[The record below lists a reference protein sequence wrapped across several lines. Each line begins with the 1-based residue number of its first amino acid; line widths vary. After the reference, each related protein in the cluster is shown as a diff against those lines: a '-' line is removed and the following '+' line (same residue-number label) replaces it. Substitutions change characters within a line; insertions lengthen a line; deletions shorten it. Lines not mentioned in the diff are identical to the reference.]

1 MNLSSKLLKYLD
13 GMGVFE
19 SLCDDEEAIY
29 ALFALCFD
37 VTSDTVLEQQAEFE
51 RDLQEGR
58 LQELPDYKVKEVSN
72 VRNYTGTGKLQYEMS
87 RFGDRRIIDVLKEQ
101 FGEEKLNGTFSE
113 LYDHHILVKTKR
125 IAEKSR
131 EIVDMVNDADA
142 DIFEDNFAN
151 LMKRYDWT
159 EEETEY
165 RKDKK
170 RHTVSMSWLLERQE
184 RELQKVLEMDIM
196 HYADDPSTQAIE
208 DSDYP
213 YHRRFLSHK
222 FKDSS
227 DYLEA
232 YTKFM
237 EFATRQEGMIIP
249 KLGDYGKYIAV
260 NINKFRPEQKKA
272 LFSIIRKLEL
282 IHEDMGRISSG
293 RTKAKVAPTANT
305 GCFRFVN
312 DFVRDTVCD
321 IVKTYYLGSAANLA
335 LIETT
340 FYDHNLLYKRNS
352 HTAFLKALIEWG
364 SLPEIDEDTLSKI
377 ANSMAFK
384 MRALPASGYEGWNGR
399 DYVNDKK
406 ICSDI
411 GKKLTPT
418 IPYSR
423 KKET

>member
-1 MNLSSKLLKYLD
+1 MR
-13 GMGVFE
+13 VFE
-19 SLCDDEEAIY
+19 SLCDDDKAIFP
-29 ALFALCFD
+29 LFALCFD
-37 VTSDTVLEQQAEFE
+37 VTGDAVLEQLAEFE

-58 LQELPDYKVKEVSN
+58 LQELPNYKVNEVSN

-87 RFGDRRIIDVLKEQ
+87 RFGDRRIIDVLKDQ

-113 LYDHHILVKTKR
+113 LYDHYILAKTKR
-125 IAEKSR
+125 IAEESR
-131 EIVDMVNDADA
+131 EIVDMVHDADT

-159 EEETEY
+159 EEEMEY
-165 RKDKK
+165 LKAKK
-170 RHTVSMSWLLERQE
+170 MHTVSMNWLQERQE

-222 FKDSS
+222 FKDTP
-227 DYLEA
+227 DYQEA

-260 NINKFRPEQKKA
+260 NISKFRPEQQKA
-272 LFSIIRKLEL
+272 LFAIIREFEL
-282 IHEDMGRISSG
+282 IHEDMELISSE
-293 RTKAKVAPTANT
+293 RTEVKSIPTANT
-305 GCFRFVN
+305 GCFRFAN
-312 DFVRDTVCD
+312 DFVRAIVCD
-321 IVKTYYLGSAANLA
+321 IVETYYLGSAANLS
-335 LIETT
+335 LIEAA

-352 HTAFLKALIEWG
+352 HTAFVKALIGWG
-364 SLPEIDEDTLSKI
+364 ALSETDEDTISKI

-384 MRALPASGYEGWNGR
+384 MRALPTSGYKEWNGK
-399 DYVNDKK
+399 DYINDKK
-406 ICSDI
+406 TCSDI
-411 GKKLTPT
+411 GKKLSPT